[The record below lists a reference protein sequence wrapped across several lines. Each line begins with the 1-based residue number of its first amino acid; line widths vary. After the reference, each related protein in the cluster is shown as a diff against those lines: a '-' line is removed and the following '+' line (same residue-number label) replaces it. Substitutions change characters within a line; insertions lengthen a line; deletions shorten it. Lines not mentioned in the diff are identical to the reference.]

1 MMMNRWL
8 TIEAESSTSQKL
20 LQLNCFLEIHWF
32 ILIKILAKRL
42 LATLSFLL
50 LRHKLQKVLEIRTQG
65 SLRTSMYLVIKN
77 VQLLFWFQN
86 LFHLIVEE
94 KSITH

>member
-8 TIEAESSTSQKL
+8 TIEAENSTSQKL

-42 LATLSFLL
+42 LATLSFF
-50 LRHKLQKVLEIRTQG
+50 VA
-65 SLRTSMYLVIKN
+65 
-77 VQLLFWFQN
+77 
-86 LFHLIVEE
+86 
-94 KSITH
+94 